1 MTLRHT
7 FCIVAIGALLAA
19 AAFVQ
24 AQGYPARPVRLIAP
38 SSPGGGTDITARIIA
53 PKLSEYLK
61 QQFVVE
67 NRAGAGTMIGTELVT
82 KAAPDGYT
90 LLLGSTPLGINPAMY
105 KRVPYDA
112 LRDLVGI
119 TQIVSMPNL
128 LIGHRSLP
136 AKNLKELIALAR
148 SKPGQMTFASAG
160 AGTSPH
166 LSMELFL
173 GMAKLQMVHVPYKG
187 AGPGVI
193 DVIAGHV
200 TLMMPSI
207 ITVLH
212 HVRDGRLRA
221 YGVTTAVRASGAP
234 DIPTIAEAGVPGYEA
249 AQWFGLLAPAGTP
262 PEIIRMIQAG
272 VARALQQPDVKTRL
286 MADGAEPVGSDPEAF
301 TAFLRA
307 ETQKWARVVKA
318 ASIPAE

>member
-1 MTLRHT
+1 MILRHT
-7 FCIVAIGALLAA
+7 LCIVAVGALLAA
-19 AAFVQ
+19 VASVQ
-24 AQGYPARPVRLIAP
+24 AQGYPARPIRLIAP

-53 PKLSEYLK
+53 PKLSEYLR
-61 QQFVVE
+61 QQFVVD

-82 KAAPDGYT
+82 KAPPDGYT

-112 LRDLVGI
+112 LRDLAAI

-128 LIGHRSLP
+128 LVGHRSLP

-148 SKPGQMTFASAG
+148 SRPGQMTFASAG

-173 GMAKLQMVHVPYKG
+173 GMANLQMVHVPYKG

-221 YGVTTAVRASGAP
+221 FGVTTAVRASGAP

-262 PEIIRMIQAG
+262 PEIIKLVQGG
-272 VARALQQPDVKTRL
+272 VVRALQQPDVRTRL